1 MIGGDCSED
10 GKGQTGIPPECL
22 LTKKKK
28 KRKLHAI
35 TALRG
40 RTDMREYTIT
50 NEAEYPPKELVPRTE
65 PEPMPQPPRTS

>member
-28 KRKLHAI
+28 KHKLHAI

-40 RTDMREYTIT
+40 RTDVRESTMS
-50 NEAEYPPKELVPRTE
+50 NEAEYPAKKLVLRTE
-65 PEPMPQPPRTS
+65 PEPMLQPPRTS